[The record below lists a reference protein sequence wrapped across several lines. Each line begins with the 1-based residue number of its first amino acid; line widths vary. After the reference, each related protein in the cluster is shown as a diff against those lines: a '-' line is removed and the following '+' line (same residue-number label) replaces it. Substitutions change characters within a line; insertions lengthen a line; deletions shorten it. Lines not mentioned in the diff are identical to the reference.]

1 MPRNKLDGSDEF
13 YINFLRIYKVT
24 FRKISI
30 FVAAVHWGWA
40 MDCPIFFSTLVLR
53 FPLFLF
59 NTPPLA
65 ERDYLQFSQRLCF
78 FNFFCFLF
86 VFLLFFLTF
95 LMGFN
100 NLSHYFGSRN
110 STPYLNLPYY
120 MKQSIKWWSGGFIRG
135 TSRFIMQSLL
145 FCPWILSLQTGFYRA
160 CIVGNLMR
168 KDKVLTLN
176 IMCPRCKCCTGILAV
191 NLTLETLQFR

>member
-1 MPRNKLDGSDEF
+1 MCKIWWYFLPRNKLDGSDEF

-59 NTPPLA
+59 NIPPLA

-86 VFLLFFLTF
+86 VFLLFFKHFSWDLITYLTS
-95 LMGFN
+95 LGHEIQHHILICHIIWN
-100 NLSHYFGSRN
+100 SR
-110 STPYLNLPYY
+110 L
-120 MKQSIKWWSGGFIRG
+120 SGGVED
-135 TSRFIMQSLL
+135 LYVEPPDL
-145 FCPWILSLQTGFYRA
+145 
-160 CIVGNLMR
+160 
-168 KDKVLTLN
+168 
-176 IMCPRCKCCTGILAV
+176 
-191 NLTLETLQFR
+191 